1 MRAALRACEPRSS
14 NGWVAD
20 APSIGLERP
29 ARAYLGAV
37 LEGSRARPVG
47 DAFVL
52 LSLLDLSAAA
62 FPDDIARPAAAVGPC
77 VPGDLAPLPRG
88 RRASGGGLRLID
100 TTLGE
105 ISQGSG
111 ALELSSALLFTWWLA
126 SQGMLAVVRG
136 INNAYE
142 TVESRPWWKTY
153 LVASGLTAACLLLF
167 AGALL
172 LLVYG
177 GQVSDLAV
185 QRRGGSGFLAWIG
198 RVLSGLVV
206 LGCVLAAFN
215 LIYVWGPNLAHR
227 KWHWLMPGTLAGVAP
242 GWSAGCRSTSVALGP
257 DSSRSAAAQ
266 PHRLDPAAE
275 AQLFDQAAFAA
286 VGLKT
291 DRARR
296 EELLLIKNEGRARAS
311 DDALDVALELARA
324 AAVERLQVD
333 RANQGQ
339 RVAAEIALI
348 VKGDPAASAHLLDS
362 AGGRQDNDGGVGVV
376 RGRASLHTTATH

>member
-1 MRAALRACEPRSS
+1 MHLRL
-14 NGWVAD
+14 GWRDLLGRTWERFWKDRVLDQSAMLSFYFLF
-20 APSIGLERP
+20 SIFPLLLFLMTLLGLLLQSGHAFQETLRH
-29 ARAYLGAV
+29 YLGAV
-37 LEGSRARPVG
+37 VPRV
-47 DAFVL
+47 
-52 LSLLDLSAAA
+52 AA
-62 FPDDIARPAAAVGPC
+62 
-77 VPGDLAPLPRG
+77 
-88 RRASGGGLRLID
+88 SRLID

-142 TVESRPWWKTY
+142 TAESRPWWKTY

-348 VKGDPAASAHLLDS
+348 VKGDPAASAHLLDG

>member
-1 MRAALRACEPRSS
+1 MDGWPMHLRL
-14 NGWVAD
+14 GWRDLLGRTWERFWKDRVLDQSAMLSFYFLF
-20 APSIGLERP
+20 SIFPLLLFLMTLLGLLLQSGHAFQETLRH
-29 ARAYLGAV
+29 YLGAV
-37 LEGSRARPVG
+37 VPRV
-47 DAFVL
+47 
-52 LSLLDLSAAA
+52 AA
-62 FPDDIARPAAAVGPC
+62 
-77 VPGDLAPLPRG
+77 
-88 RRASGGGLRLID
+88 SRLID

-142 TVESRPWWKTY
+142 TAESRPWWKTY

-348 VKGDPAASAHLLDS
+348 VKGDPAASAHLLDG